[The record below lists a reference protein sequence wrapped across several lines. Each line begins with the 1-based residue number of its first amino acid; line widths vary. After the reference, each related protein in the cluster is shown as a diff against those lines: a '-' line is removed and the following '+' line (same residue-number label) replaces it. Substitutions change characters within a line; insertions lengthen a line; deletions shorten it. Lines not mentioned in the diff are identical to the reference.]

1 MSVLLSGRSVTDEGR
16 PLRRKEGL
24 CDQLKS
30 LFGTM
35 VASQTPAPAPTASV
49 VGNTFVKQYYNLL
62 LNKPSSL
69 HRFYKD
75 ESSLTRCSESETS
88 ETVLGQ
94 RVRPRHGH
102 LPASRQVSQFA
113 GLSGRVVLGGVAAV
127 PPLLAEVCYRDAQWR
142 RGCSAAD

>member
-1 MSVLLSGRSVTDEGR
+1 MTDEGR

-35 VASQTPAPAPTASV
+35 AIASQTPAPAPIASV

-75 ESSLTRCSESETS
+75 ESSMTRCSES

-102 LPASRQVSQFA
+102 LLASRQVS
-113 GLSGRVVLGGVAAV
+113 
-127 PPLLAEVCYRDAQWR
+127 
-142 RGCSAAD
+142 

>member
-1 MSVLLSGRSVTDEGR
+1 MTDEGR

-35 VASQTPAPAPTASV
+35 VASQTPTPAPAPSASV

-75 ESSLTRCSESETS
+75 ESSMTRCSES

-102 LPASRQVSQFA
+102 LLASRQVS
-113 GLSGRVVLGGVAAV
+113 
-127 PPLLAEVCYRDAQWR
+127 
-142 RGCSAAD
+142 

>member
-1 MSVLLSGRSVTDEGR
+1 MTDEGR